1 MNGLMIG
8 TQKRANMN
16 RAGTLSSAF
25 TLIELLVVVTIIAL
39 LAGLLAPSLTGARN
53 KVRQTSCTSNMRQL
67 GMATIIYAY
76 DYNGV
81 LPACNETAATGNTG
95 VNLCW
100 FYALDRY
107 VLDLI
112 PAGTPQP
119 VQQLA
124 LIKQDPV
131 WAQFN
136 FQSRTNWRSIKMN
149 RKLVGNQ
156 KQGTVALTSAA
167 PLWRLISSIGS
178 PATTPVLFDGRC
190 QDDQP
195 GDPQRMW
202 FHGWEPY
209 VALRHG
215 GGANLDFVDGHAVW
229 SNKGTPGSGG
239 GWTTGT
245 TPWNW
250 WVQ

>member
-1 MNGLMIG
+1 
-8 TQKRANMN
+8 MN
-16 RAGTLSSAF
+16 RAGKLSSAI
-25 TLIELLVVVTIIAL
+25 TLVELVVVVAMIAL
-39 LAGLLAPSLTGARN
+39 LAALLLPALGSARN
-53 KVRQTSCTSNMRQL
+53 KARQTTCLSNLRQL
-67 GMATIIYAY
+67 GMAMTLYAY
-76 DYNGV
+76 DYKCV

-107 VLDLI
+107 VLNLI
-112 PAGTPQP
+112 PSGTPQP
-119 VQQLA
+119 AQQTA

-131 WAQFN
+131 WLQFDGR
-136 FQSRTNWRSIKMN
+136 SSTNWRSIKMN

-156 KQGTVALTSAA
+156 KQGTVALASAA
-167 PLWRLISSIGS
+167 PLWRLMSSIGN

-195 GDPQRMW
+195 GDPQITW

-215 GGANLDFVDGHAVW
+215 GGANLVFVDGHAVW
-229 SNKGTPGSGG
+229 SNKGSPGSGG